1 MKIAKDRVVE
11 LEYRLHLGDGQVI
24 DSSEPGKPLSYL
36 HGRGQIVPGLEGAL
50 EGLELGEAKQ
60 VVVAPAQGYGEHDAR
75 GLQEVPR
82 TMFPANAELAPGM
95 RLAAQ
100 TDSGEVIPIGIH
112 EVKGQT
118 VIVDLNHPLA
128 GKTLHFD
135 VTVRGV
141 RDATAEE
148 LTHGHAHGP
157 EGHEHG

>member
-11 LEYRLHLGDGQVI
+11 LEYRLHLGDGQII

-36 HGRGQIVPGLEGAL
+36 HGGGQIVPGLESAL
-50 EGLELGEAKQ
+50 EGLDVGEAKQ

-82 TMFPANAELAPGM
+82 DRFPPEAQLAPGV
-95 RLAAQ
+95 RLAAR
-100 TDSGEVIPIGIH
+100 TDGGDVISIGIH
-112 EVKGQT
+112 EVKGET
-118 VIVDLNHPLA
+118 VIVDLNHELA

-141 RDATAEE
+141 REATAEE
-148 LTHGHAHGP
+148 LSHGHAHGP
-157 EGHEHG
+157 EGHGHE

>member
-50 EGLELGEAKQ
+50 EGMDVGEGKQ
-60 VVVAPAQGYGEHDAR
+60 VVVAPSQGYGEHDAR

-82 TMFPANAELAPGM
+82 AMFPADAQLSPGM

-100 TDSGEVIPIGIH
+100 TDGGEVIPIGIH
-112 EVKGQT
+112 EVKAQT
-118 VIVDLNHPLA
+118 VVVDLNHPLA

-157 EGHEHG
+157 DGHGH

>member
-1 MKIAKDRVVE
+1 MKIGKDRVVE

-50 EGLELGEAKQ
+50 EGLDTGEAKQ

-82 TMFPANAELAPGM
+82 TMFPATAELTPGM

-135 VTVRGV
+135 VTVRSV

>member
-24 DSSEPGKPLSYL
+24 DSSAPGQPLSYL

-50 EGLELGEAKQ
+50 EGLDVGEAKQ

-82 TMFPANAELAPGM
+82 TMFPADAQLSPGM

-118 VIVDLNHPLA
+118 VVVDLNHPLA

>member
-50 EGLELGEAKQ
+50 EGLDIGEAKQ

-82 TMFPANAELAPGM
+82 TMFPADTQLSPGM

-135 VTVRGV
+135 VTVHGV

-157 EGHEHG
+157 EGHEHE